1 MTTPDVPLSVTLT
14 FELPGSPEQVWDA
27 IATANGISSWLLPTQ
42 LDGRVGGDIRLE
54 MGDDMTSEGTV
65 TAWEP
70 PRRFAYQEDWAS
82 LTGHPDA
89 PVTPM
94 VSEFVVEA
102 TSGGTCVLRVV
113 TSAFGTGADWEQ
125 EFFDD
130 MVANWMP
137 YFDNLRLYLTH
148 FPGQQV
154 TSLYVATD
162 RPGPVAAAWAS
173 MRTALGVDG
182 VGHAVD
188 VAGVEGQVE
197 RLSEPPA
204 PHELMVRTTKPVPGF
219 LVFTAR
225 GDDEKATATIEGFLF
240 SDAAPGRVDEQK
252 AAWSQWLQGLS
263 VPAR

>member
-1 MTTPDVPLSVTLT
+1 M
-14 FELPGSPEQVWDA
+14 
-27 IATANGISSWLLPTQ
+27 
-42 LDGRVGGDIRLE
+42 
-54 MGDDMTSEGTV
+54 
-65 TAWEP
+65 
-70 PRRFAYQEDWAS
+70 
-82 LTGHPDA
+82 
-89 PVTPM
+89 
-94 VSEFVVEA
+94 
-102 TSGGTCVLRVV
+102 
-113 TSAFGTGADWEQ
+113 
-125 EFFDD
+125 
-130 MVANWMP
+130 
-137 YFDNLRLYLTH
+137 
-148 FPGQQV
+148 
-154 TSLYVATD
+154 YVATE

-240 SDAAPGRVDEQK
+240 SDAAPGLVDEQK